1 MTNSETGLKRR
12 AGVLLSISS
21 LPGPFG
27 IGVFGEEAKRFADRI
42 KAMGFSCWQ
51 VLPLGTLDE
60 GNSPYC
66 GESAFAG
73 NVLYIDPRDLRD
85 LGLVSDCD
93 VAECVYGGTPHTVD
107 YNFAREK
114 KDRLL
119 HKAFDTFKR
128 SGDSFPFYNEYT
140 AFVSSARSWLA
151 PYAEYKALK
160 ELNGNT
166 PWNTWT
172 LTVEDSPEKVSDI
185 ELFHCFSQFIFYRQW
200 KSVREYANSIG
211 VLIIGDM
218 PLYIGYDSA
227 DVRNDLSDFQID
239 PVSFKPEKVAGVP
252 PDYFSEDGQLW
263 GNPLYDWDEM
273 KKNGFTW
280 WKMRVANALNLY
292 NIVRI
297 DHFRALA
304 SYWAIPASAA
314 TAKEGSWVK
323 GPGMALFDALA
334 TIPGYSRDRLI
345 AEDLGLFGQDVKDL
359 LRDVGLPGMKVIQFA
374 FDETGESTNLPH
386 NYEKNTVAYAGT
398 HDNNTL
404 LGWLWEAAP
413 SERAFALR
421 YCGFKGGDWSIGGYK
436 SESCRALIE
445 TVWRSSARLAVVSLQ
460 DMCGY
465 GKDCRM
471 NMPGDPKGN
480 WLFRATD
487 DVINGI
493 DADYF
498 REINGLFGRK

>member
-1 MTNSETGLKRR
+1 MTNTEAGLKRR

-27 IGVFGEEAKRFADRI
+27 IGVFGDEAKRFADRI
-42 KAMGFSCWQ
+42 RSMGFSCWQ

-73 NVLYIDPRDLRD
+73 NVLYIDPRGLLP
-85 LGLVSDCD
+85 LGLVSDSD
-93 VAECVYGGTPHTVD
+93 VSDCVYYGTPHTVD
-107 YNFAREK
+107 YNFAKEK
-114 KDRLL
+114 KNTLL
-119 HKAFDTFKR
+119 RKAFEAFKR
-128 SGDSFPFYNEYT
+128 QGESSPLFAEYS
-140 AFVSSARSWLA
+140 AFVSSQAWLR

-160 ELNGNT
+160 ELHGNT

-172 LTVEDSPEKVSDI
+172 DGLGDEQKAAAENLSF
-185 ELFHCFSQFIFYRQW
+185 FHRFSQFLFYRQW
-200 KSVREYANSIG
+200 KEIRDYANNAGI
-211 VLIIGDM
+211 LIIGDM

-227 DVRNDLSDFQID
+227 DVWDDIRDFQID
-239 PVSFKPEKVAGVP
+239 PVTFKPEKVAGVP

-273 KKNGFTW
+273 KRNGFSW
-280 WKMRVANALNLY
+280 WKKRVANALKLY
-292 NIVRI
+292 DIVRI

-304 SYWAIPASAA
+304 SYWAIPADAE
-314 TAKEGSWVK
+314 TAKSGAWVK
-323 GPGMALFDALA
+323 GPGMDLFDALA
-334 TIPGYSRDRLI
+334 AIPGYSKDRLI
-345 AEDLGLFGQDVKDL
+345 AEDLGLFGEDVKEL
-359 LRDVGLPGMKVIQFA
+359 LKAVGLPGMKVIQFA

-413 SERAFALR
+413 EERTFALR
-421 YCGFKGGDWSIGGYK
+421 YCGYKGGNWQEGGYK

-445 TVWRSSARLAVVSLQ
+445 AVWKSPARLAVVSLQ

-471 NMPGDPKGN
+471 NIPGDPKGN

-487 DVINGI
+487 EVINGI

-498 REINGLFGRK
+498 REINGIFGRK